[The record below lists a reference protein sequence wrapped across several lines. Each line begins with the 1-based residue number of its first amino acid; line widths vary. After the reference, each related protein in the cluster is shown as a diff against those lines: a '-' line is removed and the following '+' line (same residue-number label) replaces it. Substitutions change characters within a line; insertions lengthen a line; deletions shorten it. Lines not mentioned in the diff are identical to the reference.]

1 MKVAVEVSPPKV
13 VEAQGKRLLMN
24 AALRLAAESRSLSR
38 LGLRE
43 LARAA
48 GLNPNTFYRHFKTV
62 DDLGLALIGEMA
74 AQIRQPLRDLRRQA
88 AQRADD
94 SLREVAAK
102 ALPLGIDLGRGRRVC
117 CETVE
122 LFFAF
127 VADNPQAFIVG
138 MRELHG
144 ASPVLREALRR
155 VMDEF
160 ADDMAED
167 IGELQLLP
175 SLDKAAIRQV
185 SSLISRQLFQ
195 QSLDYIEQPERRT
208 AICAQAQ
215 AQILM
220 MFAGATLLQ
229 SLGVLNLSGEAE
241 G

>member
-94 SLREVAAK
+94 SLCEVAAK

-229 SLGVLNLSGEAE
+229 SLGVLKLSGAAN